1 MKPTQPIGMSSHRI
15 LDALDGLV
23 ESCIGDAT
31 PNPITSIYPVS
42 GGGISIHQ
50 VVKLNGQRITS
61 TCFSWHEKP
70 DGGSRMMCS
79 KYPKVEG
86 ALGVTQDYLPP
97 DCWRDVMLQYSQHA
111 RIMWAN
117 VAGALLGST
126 AGRCTI
132 KVVVIDADG
141 KNREDRFEFRPV
153 GFYPWS
159 QGWKLVPYGGA

>member
-1 MKPTQPIGMSSHRI
+1 MQPIGMRSYRV
-15 LDALDGLV
+15 LDALDSLV
-23 ESCIGDAT
+23 ESCMGNAT
-31 PNPITSIYPVS
+31 PNPITAIYPVS

-50 VVKLNGQRITS
+50 VVTLNGQRTTS
-61 TCFSWHEKP
+61 CQFSWHEKP
-70 DGGSRMMCS
+70 DGGSYMMCS
-79 KYPKVEG
+79 KYPRIEG
-86 ALGVTQDYLPP
+86 ALGVTQGYLPP

-117 VAGALLGST
+117 VEGT
-126 AGRCTI
+126 TI

-159 QGWKLVPYGGA
+159 QGWKLVPYGGE